1 MVLERDPFKNP
12 KAAQREPAAP
22 RINWDAAL
30 AGIGDRHLRAAGDAL
45 WAAGKL
51 DDGRWKKDAQIEFD
65 MADGSV
71 QAGVVVRATS
81 DGMVHVLADESAS
94 RFIVPAS
101 KVRPIS
107 GALKRAKLAE
117 EFRRTAVRQERF
129 ASTRSLTPADA
140 EGFEYTATLQLDAG
154 FKPSEQDVAEFV
166 RHAYPGARVIDG
178 DDRQPGRLHL
188 RLRFATKEMAKRAF
202 ETTTGID
209 RQPTNE
215 GISTSDDAYESMFV
229 APLSHNESDVKMQ
242 HHASEGDEVQIELLC
257 GHISQADRHE
267 TGHTETWDHAAEN
280 AERAKNIV
288 ERFGGRL
295 VQRETED
302 NSDVYLDSYVYVP
315 REAVDDVLK
324 EFDDAKIDYDH
335 VDNKRV
341 PLRLESDRQK
351 TMVQRMSPADMGR
364 ADQAQ
369 EEIAR
374 EEAKRK
380 QRRLRQREDDSYRTM
395 APSELP
401 DWLEP
406 SGHTAEDKA
415 AVDSTASDYWK
426 RYYDEYGDEM
436 VKQLA
441 ERTASMFDDK
451 LLHMQV
457 VASLARGFEV
467 RAVDESKQL
476 VTPEAIANAVLSRPN
491 TYAQYV
497 DTVLAQYLRS
507 NPNMMAKQKPEQ
519 LAAVIRSNPAIGEY
533 LLNPKRLD
541 SEGNVLAPSTRSG
554 PAEALRPRLT
564 ETETPAYW
572 NPWRVQKEQPAYGV
586 DMSKPEQ
593 EAPAAPAAPA
603 TPATPATPAAPSQTT
618 PNVPTPR
625 KVRTPEPAPP
635 STPPNV
641 PTPRTVRTPEA
652 TRVAQKMPD
661 GNELFADTR
670 SKAPTRPRA
679 FGDIPFD
686 VVNPRMEGAYSF
698 VDVVFDA
705 EAAAGHNLSNFV
717 ESAFRARASQLKV
730 DWGWVSAVRV
740 VALDPEAGIATLRY
754 RSNQP
759 ATGIP
764 TVGVR

>member
-12 KAAQREPAAP
+12 KVAAAP
-22 RINWDAAL
+22 TPQARINWDAAL
-30 AGIGDRHLRAAGDAL
+30 AGVGDRHLRAAGDAL

-51 DDGRWKKDAQIEFD
+51 DDGRWKKDAQVEFD
-65 MADGSV
+65 HTDGSV
-71 QAGVVVRATS
+71 QAGIVVRATS
-81 DGMVHVLADESAS
+81 DGMVHILADESAS
-94 RFIVPAS
+94 RFILPAS
-101 KVRPIS
+101 KVRPLS

-154 FKPSEQDVAEFV
+154 FKPSESDVAEFV
-166 RHAYPGARVIDG
+166 RRAYPGARVIDG

-188 RLRFATKEMAKRAF
+188 RLRFATKELAKRAF

-229 APLSHNESDVKMQ
+229 GPLSHNDSNEQML

-257 GHISQADRHE
+257 GYIESGDLMAPFKPETDR
-267 TGHTETWDHAAEN
+267 TEAWDRAVTN
-280 AERAKNIV
+280 AERAKSII
-288 ERFGGRL
+288 ERFSGRL

-315 REAVDDVLK
+315 RAALDDVLK

-467 RAVDESKQL
+467 RAVDQSKKL
-476 VTPEAIANAVLSRPN
+476 VTPEDIADAVLSRPN
-491 TYAQYV
+491 TYSQYV

-507 NPNMMAKQKPEQ
+507 KPDMLSKSKPEQ
-519 LAAVIRSNPAIGEY
+519 LAAVIRSNPSIGEY
-533 LLNPKRLD
+533 LLDPKRYD
-541 SEGNVLAPSTRSG
+541 SEGNVMQPSTRSG
-554 PAEALRPRLT
+554 PRSVLRPRMT
-564 ETETPAYW
+564 ESETPSYW
-572 NPWRVQKEQPAYGV
+572 NPWRVQKEKSPYGI
-586 DMSKPEQ
+586 DTSEPEQ

-603 TPATPATPAAPSQTT
+603 EVT
-618 PNVPTPR
+618 PNVPAPRKVKRRDMEPR
-625 KVRTPEPAPP
+625 KVRTPEAA
-635 STPPNV
+635 
-641 PTPRTVRTPEA
+641 RR
-652 TRVAQKMPD
+652 AQKEVP
-661 GNELFADTR
+661 GNELFEDTHG
-670 SKAPTRPRA
+670 SGPVRPRA
-679 FGDIPFD
+679 FGDIPFE
-686 VVNPRMEGAYSF
+686 VVNPRTEGAYNF
-698 VDVVFDA
+698 VDVIFDA
-705 EAAAGHNLSNFV
+705 DAAAGHNLSNFV
-717 ESAFRARASQLKV
+717 ESAFRAQATQLKV

-740 VALDPEAGIATLRY
+740 MSLDPEAGIATLRY